1 MRARSNGESAG
12 VWDSGHGPIWR
23 AARRLAQ
30 RVSMTEPLQLR
41 MKSLADG
48 MRTEV
53 SLAGA
58 LPNTVPPETMRE
70 LIAVLALW
78 SAAPVSVVLVIDE
91 RSSSDWCERWSL
103 NLSAVGR
110 DTFEV
115 RFELAELEGTA

>member
-1 MRARSNGESAG
+1 
-12 VWDSGHGPIWR
+12 
-23 AARRLAQ
+23 
-30 RVSMTEPLQLR
+30 

-58 LPNTVPPETMRE
+58 LPNTVPAETMRE
-70 LIAVLALW
+70 LIAALALW
-78 SAAPVSVVLVIDE
+78 SSAPVSVVLVIDE

-110 DTFEV
+110 DAFEV
-115 RFELAELEGTA
+115 RFELADIEGAA